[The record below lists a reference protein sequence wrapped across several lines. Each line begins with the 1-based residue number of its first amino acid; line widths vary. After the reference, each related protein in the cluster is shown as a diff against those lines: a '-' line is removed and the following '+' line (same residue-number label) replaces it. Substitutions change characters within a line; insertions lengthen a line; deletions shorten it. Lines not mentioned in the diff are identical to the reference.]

1 MEKETETKAPAASE
15 TRRELA
21 DQAFR
26 EQFEMLCRFSFTITR
41 DSETAKEITS
51 EAFTRLLHSQPELE
65 EESVKGVVRYLC
77 ACIRNLSLN
86 WMRDQKL
93 REHLSLDSGAKDEL
107 PLFSQIPSPEEGVE
121 EQVIRQDR
129 YAKLYTAINRLP
141 PNQQEC
147 VRLHYIEGLSHDE
160 VAKRLNITSQAS
172 RSLGSRALRKLRA
185 ILQNSD

>member
-1 MEKETETKAPAASE
+1 VEKETETKAPAASE

-26 EQFEMLCRFSFTITR
+26 EQFEMLCRFSFTITK